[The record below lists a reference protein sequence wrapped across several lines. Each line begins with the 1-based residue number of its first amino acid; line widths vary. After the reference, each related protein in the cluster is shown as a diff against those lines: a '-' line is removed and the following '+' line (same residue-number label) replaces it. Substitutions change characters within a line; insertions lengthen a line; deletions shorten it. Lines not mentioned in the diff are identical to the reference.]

1 MDLNI
6 NVKIKLDETPEL
18 LNTLTTFCEVVRAV
32 APLTMT
38 AHTVA
43 DIPTSAAPVESRPL
57 QPVPEPAQ
65 VIMQQPAAQPAAMQ
79 QPATQPVPIQHPAPA
94 AAVPTAAPKQYT
106 LPEIQA
112 ACGPLMDAGKM
123 NELAEVIKSFGV
135 ASLMELPADQYGNL
149 VIKLRALGA
158 RL

>member
-18 LNTLTTFCEVVRAV
+18 LNTLTTFCEVVRTV

-65 VIMQQPAAQPAAMQ
+65 VIMQQPAAQPVAMQ
-79 QPATQPVPIQHPAPA
+79 QPAAQPVPIQHPAPA